1 MKITG
6 GIFLKKIAF
15 LLIFT
20 LLFSGCSSKNVFK
33 EEIAEEVWQSEEI
46 AVTKEL
52 NPNGYGSLSNKLCG
66 WGLKKNLNA
75 PPEVPSSIISLLEKY
90 ESYYIGKDTEKVL
103 YLTFDEGYEN
113 GYTAKILD
121 VLKEKEVPAAFFI
134 TGPYLKKEKE
144 LVKRMVEEG
153 HVVGNH
159 TVNHPC
165 LPEVDSVEKI
175 SKELSVLDDEFYS
188 EFGKRMRF
196 LRAPRG
202 EFSERTLAITNDLG
216 YTNVFWSFAYKDWEV
231 NNQRGAEYAYNE
243 IMKGVFDG
251 CILLLHAVSKDNA
264 EVLARVID
272 DLKKDGYVFKSL
284 ENLVK

>member
-1 MKITG
+1 MKIT
-6 GIFLKKIAF
+6 AF
-15 LLIFT
+15 LLVFA
-20 LLFSGCSSKNVFK
+20 LLISGCSSENVFK
-33 EEIAEEVWQSEEI
+33 DEIAEEAWNDKAI
-46 AVTKEL
+46 AVTNEL
-52 NPNGYGSLSNKLCG
+52 NPNGYASLPNKVCG

-75 PPEVPSSIISLLEKY
+75 PPEVPQNIISLLEKY
-90 ESYYIGKDTEKVL
+90 DSYYIGKDTEKVL

-144 LVKRMVEEG
+144 LVKRMVDEG
-153 HVVGNH
+153 HIVGNH

-165 LPEVDSVEKI
+165 LPEIDSAEKI
-175 SKELSVLDDEFYS
+175 KNELFDLDEDFYK
-188 EFGKRMRF
+188 EFGKRMKF

-202 EFSERTLAITNDLG
+202 EFSERTLALTNDLG
-216 YTNVFWSFAYKDWEV
+216 YTNVFWSFAYKDWEI
-231 NNQRGAEYAYNE
+231 NNQKGAEYAYKE
-243 IMKGVFDG
+243 IMKGTFPG

-264 EVLARVID
+264 EVLGRVLD
-272 DLKKDGYVFKSL
+272 DLKSEGYVFKSL